1 LAVVVR
7 RLFPAAEAD
16 MPDEEER
23 PSTGIDAGDGGAPIT
38 EALAQAF
45 LVSELQ
51 VARPSLAA
59 LPAET

>member
-1 LAVVVR
+1 
-7 RLFPAAEAD
+7 

-51 VARPSLAA
+51 VARPSLAV

>member
-1 LAVVVR
+1 
-7 RLFPAAEAD
+7 

-45 LVSELQ
+45 LSQSCRWPAHRWPRCPPTRE
-51 VARPSLAA
+51 VAA
-59 LPAET
+59 